1 MLFDETL
8 AGHMIELIWR
18 IYFLSKRVIDQ
29 NLRQLAL
36 TYPQFG
42 TLVALS
48 KQENISQR
56 KLAEFFGIDT
66 TNMMVICDS
75 LEKKKLIQRM
85 SNPKDRRE
93 NLIVRTE
100 RGKNLT
106 QKAMK
111 LMESY
116 VGEITGQLKQKEIAS
131 AMPVLKKLHD
141 SLMGAGHEKSIR
153 KKI

>member
-1 MLFDETL
+1 MLFEETL

-18 IYFLSKRVIDQ
+18 IYFLSKKVIDQ
-29 NLRQLAL
+29 NLKKLNL

-75 LEKKKLIQRM
+75 LEKKRLIQRL
-85 SNPKDRRE
+85 SNPNDRRE

-100 RGKNLT
+100 KGKKLT
-106 QKAMK
+106 HKAMR
-111 LMESY
+111 LMGGY
-116 VGEITGQLKQKEIAS
+116 VNQVTAQLKKKEIVS

-141 SLMGAGHEKSIR
+141 SLKGAK
-153 KKI
+153 

>member
-1 MLFDETL
+1 MLFEETL
-8 AGHMIELIWR
+8 PGHMIELIWR

-29 NLRQLAL
+29 NLKKVGL

-75 LEKKKLIQRM
+75 LERKKLIRRM

-100 RGKNLT
+100 RGKNLS
-106 QKAMK
+106 KNAMK
-111 LMESY
+111 LMEGY
-116 VGEITGQLKQKEIAS
+116 VSQITGKLKPKAIAS
-131 AMPVLKKLHD
+131 AMPLLKKLHE
-141 SLMGAGHEKSIR
+141 SLLDATNEKSSP
-153 KKI
+153 KKS

>member
-1 MLFDETL
+1 MLFEETL

-29 NLRQLAL
+29 NLKKMNL

-56 KLAEFFGIDT
+56 RLAEVFGIDT

-75 LEKKKLIQRM
+75 LEKKRLIRRD
-85 SNPKDRRE
+85 SNPHDRRE

-100 RGKNLT
+100 QGKKHT

-111 LMESY
+111 LMEGY
-116 VGEITGQLKQKEIAS
+116 VGRITGGLKEDDIAS
-131 AMPVLKKLHD
+131 AMPALNDLHD
-141 SLMGAGHEKSIR
+141 ILAGTGQ
-153 KKI
+153 

>member
-1 MLFDETL
+1 MLFEETP

-29 NLRQLAL
+29 NLKELNL

-56 KLAEFFGIDT
+56 KLAEYFGIDT

-75 LEKKKLIQRM
+75 LEKKNLIQRL

-93 NLIVRTE
+93 NLIVRTM
-100 RGKNLT
+100 RGKNFT
-106 QKAMK
+106 QKAVK

-116 VGEITGQLKQKEIAS
+116 VNQITGQLKRKDIVS
-131 AMPVLKKLHD
+131 AMPVLKKLHE
-141 SLMGAGHEKSIR
+141 SLMGAKR
-153 KKI
+153 

>member
-1 MLFDETL
+1 MLFEEIP

-18 IYFLSKRVIDQ
+18 IYFLSKRVIDK
-29 NLRQLAL
+29 NLRKLNL

-75 LEKKKLIQRM
+75 LEKKKLIQRK
-85 SNPKDRRE
+85 SNPNDRRE
-93 NLIVRTE
+93 NLIVRTKQGIE
-100 RGKNLT
+100 RSD
-106 QKAMK
+106 KAIK
-111 LMESY
+111 LMEGY
-116 VGEITGQLKQKEIAS
+116 VSHFTGNLQQKEITA
-131 AMPVLKKLHD
+131 AMSVLMKLYD
-141 SLMGAGHEKSIR
+141 SLSGAEQ
-153 KKI
+153 

>member
-1 MLFDETL
+1 MLFEETM

-29 NLRQLAL
+29 NLKKMNL

-42 TLVALS
+42 TLIALS

-56 KLAEFFGIDT
+56 RLADFFGIDT

-75 LEKKKLIQRM
+75 LEKKGLIRRG

-100 RGKNLT
+100 QGKKHT

-111 LMESY
+111 LMEGY
-116 VGEITGQLKQKEIAS
+116 VSGITGGLKEKDIAA
-131 AMPVLKKLHD
+131 AMPVLKNLHD
-141 SLMGAGHEKSIR
+141 MLSEAGGSRLTK
-153 KKI
+153 

>member
-1 MLFDETL
+1 MLFEETI
-8 AGHMIELIWR
+8 AGHIIELIWR
-18 IYFLSKRVIDQ
+18 IYFLSKKVIGQ
-29 NLRQLAL
+29 NLKKLNL

-75 LEKKKLIQRM
+75 LEKKRLIKRL

-100 RGKNLT
+100 KGKKLT

-111 LMESY
+111 LMEGY
-116 VGEITGQLKQKEIAS
+116 VNQITGQLEQKDIVS
-131 AMPVLKKLHD
+131 VMPVLKKLHD
-141 SLMGAGHEKSIR
+141 SLMGVK
-153 KKI
+153 

>member
-1 MLFDETL
+1 MLFEETI

-18 IYFLSKRVIDQ
+18 IYFLSKKVIDQ
-29 NLRQLAL
+29 NLKKFNL

-48 KQENISQR
+48 KNENISQR
-56 KLAEFFGIDT
+56 KLAEFFRIDT

-75 LEKKKLIQRM
+75 LQKKELIQRK

-100 RGKNLT
+100 HGKNLT

-111 LMESY
+111 EMEGY
-116 VGEITGQLKQKEIAS
+116 VKQITSQLKQKDIAS
-131 AMPVLKKLHD
+131 VMPVLKKLHD
-141 SLMGAGHEKSIR
+141 SLLGSER
-153 KKI
+153 

>member
-1 MLFDETL
+1 MLFEETP

-18 IYFLSKRVIDQ
+18 IYFLSKRVIDK
-29 NLRQLAL
+29 NLKKLNL

-75 LEKKKLIQRM
+75 LEKKKLIKRK

-93 NLIVRTE
+93 NLIVRTKLGIE
-100 RGKNLT
+100 RT

-111 LMESY
+111 LMDGY
-116 VGEITGQLKQKEIAS
+116 VGQITGHLKQKEVKA
-131 AMPVLKKLHD
+131 AMTVLMSLHD
-141 SLMGAGHEKSIR
+141 SLIGIR
-153 KKI
+153 Q

>member
-29 NLRQLAL
+29 NLKKLNL

-111 LMESY
+111 RMENY
-116 VGEITGQLKQKEIAS
+116 VDEITGQLEQKEIAS

-141 SLMGAGHEKSIR
+141 SLLGASHEKNIP

>member
-1 MLFDETL
+1 MLFEETL

-18 IYFLSKRVIDQ
+18 IHFLSKRVIDQ
-29 NLRQLAL
+29 NLKKLNL

-42 TLVALS
+42 ILVALS

-66 TNMMVICDS
+66 TNTMVICDS
-75 LEKKKLIQRM
+75 LEKKKLIQRK

-100 RGKNLT
+100 RGKVLT
-106 QKAMK
+106 QKAMRR
-111 LMESY
+111 MESY
-116 VGEITGQLKQKEIAS
+116 VIEITGKLEKKDIVS
-131 AMPVLKKLHD
+131 ITPVLKKLHD
-141 SLMGAGHEKSIR
+141 SLMQAEP
-153 KKI
+153 